1 MKTKEF
7 LILALA
13 RVSGWLKKV
22 GVVALIAITLCTGFA
37 IGYYYKVMKENI
49 NATQWKSIKS
59 SEKTS
64 VAINER
70 GELLIINRQTGDYTV
85 YEGEVG
91 QTIFQLYAAK
101 AYYKSIG
108 K

>member
-1 MKTKEF
+1 MKTKE
-7 LILALA
+7 LLNLALTRA
-13 RVSGWLKKV
+13 MSWLKKV
-22 GVVALIAITLCTGFA
+22 GVVALIATTLCTGFA

-49 NATQWKSIKS
+49 NASEWKTIKTA
-59 SEKTS
+59 EKTS

-85 YEGEVG
+85 YQGEVG